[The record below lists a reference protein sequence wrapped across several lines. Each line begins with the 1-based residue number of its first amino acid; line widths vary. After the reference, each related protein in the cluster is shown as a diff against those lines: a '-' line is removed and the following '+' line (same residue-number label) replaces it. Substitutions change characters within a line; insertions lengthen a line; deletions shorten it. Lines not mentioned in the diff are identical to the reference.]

1 MEITRMHIETAHHT
15 DTAPRRR
22 GPSRGG
28 SEYVTPR
35 EVREITGLSEV
46 TQWRRRR
53 AGSMPPLVTLS
64 PGRKAYRR
72 SVFVAWQEQLERG

>member
-1 MEITRMHIETAHHT
+1 MESTRMIATEAHT

-28 SEYVTPR
+28 SEYITPR
-35 EVREITGLSEV
+35 EARDITGLSEV

-53 AGSMPPLVTLS
+53 AGTMPPLVALS

-72 SVFVAWQEQLERG
+72 SVFEKWQEQIERA